1 MGDYPQALNYAMAA
15 NKYYEGRSRNRRGS
29 LRLLRNDFHNHAYTM
44 RLMQLGF
51 VYVKLEDY
59 DHAIEAFN
67 KAKFY
72 DIAGYPESQYIYRG
86 LAEAYRGKKQY
97 DKAIEFHKKSCELA
111 DKMPNSFR
119 KVYIYASYA
128 RTLRELNRHAE
139 AVPVIKLAIQAIE
152 SQRSFLQS
160 EGLRASFLEDKLSI
174 YNAMI
179 GSLVAL
185 NRPEEAFEYAEHSRS
200 RAFLDILGNKT
211 DLSKGKA
218 REFIG
223 KEREL
228 KSRIMQLESMLADQ
242 GGTPSTGGR
251 KKAAAS
257 DKQTSNKDDEQTTEP
272 EDEEPDESNT
282 VDRAAL
288 RKEFEAAQAEYYALL
303 ARIRSD
309 DPETASLLTVSPL
322 TLRETQALLDD
333 NVQMLAYYVLPKRT
347 IVWSITKQKVTMRS
361 ILIDKD
367 SLMKLVR
374 QFRHAIESRANKY
387 VVNNLSRELYNL
399 LLKDIVAQG
408 SAELVIVPHDFLHY
422 LPFQALM
429 TQDDKYMVE
438 KYSINYLSSA
448 SLLQYVVEKRKGA
461 KESLLAFGNPTL
473 GSASEDLVFAE
484 REVNDI
490 SANFPKS
497 EIYVKKAATRVML
510 RQRSAAFSI
519 LHFAT
524 HGELNET
531 NPMESSLR
539 LAVAGDDSGRLTT
552 RDIFNLDLKASLVVL
567 SSCETALGKI
577 ATGDEVIG
585 FTRAFIYAGSPSV
598 VTTLWEINDQATSLL
613 MLDFYKNLMTRN
625 KSEALR
631 ISQINLMK
639 KYPHPFYWSPFILS
653 GDYR

>member
-1 MGDYPQALNYAMAA
+1 
-15 NKYYEGRSRNRRGS
+15 
-29 LRLLRNDFHNHAYTM
+29 
-44 RLMQLGF
+44 
-51 VYVKLEDY
+51 
-59 DHAIEAFN
+59 
-67 KAKFY
+67 
-72 DIAGYPESQYIYRG
+72 
-86 LAEAYRGKKQY
+86 
-97 DKAIEFHKKSCELA
+97 
-111 DKMPNSFR
+111 
-119 KVYIYASYA
+119 
-128 RTLRELNRHAE
+128 
-139 AVPVIKLAIQAIE
+139 
-152 SQRSFLQS
+152 
-160 EGLRASFLEDKLSI
+160 
-174 YNAMI
+174 
-179 GSLVAL
+179 
-185 NRPEEAFEYAEHSRS
+185 
-200 RAFLDILGNKT
+200 
-211 DLSKGKA
+211 
-218 REFIG
+218 
-223 KEREL
+223 
-228 KSRIMQLESMLADQ
+228 
-242 GGTPSTGGR
+242 
-251 KKAAAS
+251 
-257 DKQTSNKDDEQTTEP
+257 
-272 EDEEPDESNT
+272 
-282 VDRAAL
+282 
-288 RKEFEAAQAEYYALL
+288 
-303 ARIRSD
+303 
-309 DPETASLLTVSPL
+309 
-322 TLRETQALLDD
+322 
-333 NVQMLAYYVLPKRT
+333 
-347 IVWSITKQKVTMRS
+347 
-361 ILIDKD
+361 
-367 SLMKLVR
+367 
-374 QFRHAIESRANKY
+374 